1 MSTAVQSVQAE
12 RYTVCITSYKEIFL
26 WPTIIEG
33 RGTSSL
39 SGNVRT
45 TFGMLPTSGVNMCA
59 CLEKDNYFPITKKFL
74 RTETKRRVAYC
85 LTLTHTPD
93 SIYNL
98 LLAF

>member
-39 SGNVRT
+39 GGNVRT

-59 CLEKDNYFPITKKFL
+59 CLEKDNYFPITKKIPTDGDQEKSSL
-74 RTETKRRVAYC
+74 LPYT
-85 LTLTHTPD
+85 D
-93 SIYNL
+93 SYSR
-98 LLAF
+98 